1 MPEVLSAALLT
12 LKDIHQ
18 NLKMEPCWD
27 SRFEE
32 YLVLKPLPEHQEQE
46 LLKIR
51 ADFLPYLESGT
62 VSEGTIKLLL
72 LAPLLKLTGFY
83 QEPFHIDV
91 EESIGQIL
99 EADEEMTIRGR
110 MDILITKKQMKPI
123 FWILIIEDK
132 KLSLSVQVGL
142 AQLLAYLYKGL
153 QNQSQVWGLV
163 TNGFE
168 YQFIL
173 AEKRQPIIY
182 HLMPL
187 LNLLETE
194 KLKQI
199 LQVLNGIRE
208 Q

>member
-1 MPEVLSAALLT
+1 M
-12 LKDIHQ
+12 
-18 NLKMEPCWD
+18 
-27 SRFEE
+27 
-32 YLVLKPLPEHQEQE
+32 LKPLLAHQEQE

-51 ADFLPYLESGT
+51 ADFLPYLEFGT
-62 VSEGTIKLLL
+62 VGSGAVKLLL
-72 LAPLLKLTGFY
+72 LAPLLKLAGFY

-91 EESIGQIL
+91 EESIAHIL
-99 EADEEMTIRGR
+99 ETDEEMTIRGQ
-110 MDILITKKQMKPI
+110 MDILITKKQMEPI
-123 FWILIIEDK
+123 FWILVVEAK
-132 KLSLSVQVGL
+132 KISLSVQVGL

-153 QNQSQVWGLV
+153 QNQSRVWGLV

-168 YQFIL
+168 YQFVVV
-173 AEKRQPIIY
+173 EQRQSITY

-187 LNLLETE
+187 LNFLETE